1 MKINVD
7 YRVTDYDHTVA
18 NTAVLEITSGVH
30 SGVKF
35 YFGVMNVTN
44 VEETGDEALLHFEY
58 NTVGDYEMTLS
69 ESDKKDFDKMMGD
82 VILSIIES
90 QIEREKE
97 NADRKQDTETS
108 ST

>member
-18 NTAVLEITSGVH
+18 NTAVLELVGGVH

-35 YFGVMNVTN
+35 YFGVMNV
-44 VEETGDEALLHFEY
+44 EETGDEAILHFDY
-58 NTVGDYEMTLS
+58 STVGNYEQTLN

-82 VILSIIES
+82 VVLSIIES

-97 NADRKQDTETS
+97 NADRKQDTETP

>member
-1 MKINVD
+1 MKIDVD
-7 YRVTDYDHTVA
+7 YKITDYDHSIA

-35 YFGVMNVTN
+35 YFGVMN

-69 ESDKKDFDKMMGD
+69 ESDKKDFEKMMCD

-97 NADRKQDTETS
+97 NADRKQDT
-108 ST
+108 